1 MSRDSKLGLKLLIN
15 VTPVKYGYKTLIL
28 TLERMG
34 SISLENTVRTRPV
47 ISDLEQTVTKYCFKQ
62 KFV

>member
-1 MSRDSKLGLKLLIN
+1 MSRDFQLRLKLLIN
-15 VTPVKYGYKTLIL
+15 VTTVKYGYKTLIL